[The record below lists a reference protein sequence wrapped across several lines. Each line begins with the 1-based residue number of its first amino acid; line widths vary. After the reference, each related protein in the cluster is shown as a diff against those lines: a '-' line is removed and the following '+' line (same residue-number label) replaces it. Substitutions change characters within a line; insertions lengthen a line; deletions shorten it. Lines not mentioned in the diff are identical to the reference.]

1 MLFDNLLTKID
12 NELKSLLFFGLK
24 VIKQEQAEMPNLTVL
39 ELNLVN
45 ECLRG
50 AGGTVK
56 ESSRSVTGYD
66 DLSENSKNLF
76 KEIVKTELN
85 LESNDPL
92 LLDDEEFKNFFA
104 KTVRSS
110 VCLIGNAKKING
122 SSENWQDIS

>member
-12 NELKSLLFFGLK
+12 DELKSLLLFGLK
-24 VIKQEQAEMPNLTVL
+24 VIKQEQAKMPNLTVL
-39 ELNLVN
+39 DLNLVN

-66 DLSENSKNLF
+66 DLSEKSKNFF

-85 LESNDPL
+85 LESNDQL

-110 VCLIGNAKKING
+110 VCLIGNSKKING
-122 SSENWQDIS
+122 SSENWQDVS

>member
-1 MLFDNLLTKID
+1 MLID
-12 NELKSLLFFGLK
+12 NALLKIEYELNSLLCFGLK
-24 VIKQEQAEMPNLTVL
+24 IIKQEQTEMPSLSVL
-39 ELNLVN
+39 QLNLVN

-66 DLSENSKNLF
+66 DLPDSSINLF
-76 KEIVKTELN
+76 KKTVQLELD
-85 LESNDPL
+85 LEDNDSL
-92 LLDDEEFKNFFA
+92 LNDDDEFKNFFA

-122 SSENWQDIS
+122 SPEYWQDVG

>member
-1 MLFDNLLTKID
+1 M
-12 NELKSLLFFGLK
+12 S
-24 VIKQEQAEMPNLTVL
+24 
-39 ELNLVN
+39 
-45 ECLRG
+45 
-50 AGGTVK
+50 
-56 ESSRSVTGYD
+56 
-66 DLSENSKNLF
+66 NSKNLF

>member
-1 MLFDNLLTKID
+1 MLIDNLLTKID
-12 NELKSLLFFGLK
+12 NELNSLLHFGLK
-24 VIKQEQAEMPNLTVL
+24 IIKQEQTKMPNLTVL

-66 DLSENSKNLF
+66 DLSDNSKNLF
-76 KEIVKTELN
+76 KKTVQMELN
-85 LESNDPL
+85 LESNDSL
-92 LLDDEEFKNFFA
+92 LIDDDEFKNFFA

-122 SSENWQDIS
+122 SKEHWQDVG

>member
-12 NELKSLLFFGLK
+12 DELKSLLLFGLK
-24 VIKQEQAEMPNLTVL
+24 VIKQEQAKMPNLTVL

-66 DLSENSKNLF
+66 DLSEKSKNFF

-85 LESNDPL
+85 LESNDQL

-110 VCLIGNAKKING
+110 VCLIGNSKKING
-122 SSENWQDIS
+122 SSENWQDVS